1 MILIIKLFAYTL
13 YTRTVQYGKCAS
25 SVILYVDIFAHITKK
40 RVKRIMG
47 GRSGE
52 NKTIGDTFVNS
63 SYSNAEGLHADD
75 HSWAH
80 LR

>member
-1 MILIIKLFAYTL
+1 
-13 YTRTVQYGKCAS
+13 
-25 SVILYVDIFAHITKK
+25 
-40 RVKRIMG
+40 MG

-63 SYSNAEGLHADD
+63 SYSNAEELHADD